1 MMALYPVMLRGLPLL
16 EWARALKV
24 MVRRLLV

>member
-16 EWARALKV
+16 EWARALV
-24 MVRRLLV
+24 VSIRRLLV